1 MPKLTQ
7 EQVVE
12 LFTCLINS
20 TVEGQTGQW
29 DAGSE
34 EGREGFYS
42 MREDLCALADH
53 FGVELP
59 KDKIK
64 EVKED

>member
-7 EQVVE
+7 EQVAE
-12 LFTCLINS
+12 LFVCLINS
-20 TVEGQTGQW
+20 TVEGQTGDW

-34 EGREGFYS
+34 EGRESFGS
-42 MREDLCALADH
+42 MREDLLSLADH
-53 FGVELP
+53 FGVELQ

-64 EVKED
+64 EV

>member
-1 MPKLTQ
+1 MPNLTQ
-7 EQVVE
+7 EQVAE

-20 TVEGQTGQW
+20 TVEGQTGEW

-34 EGREGFYS
+34 EGRESFGS
-42 MREDLCALADH
+42 MREDLLSLADH
-53 FGVELP
+53 FGVVLQ

-64 EVKED
+64 EV